1 MIPPPTPK
9 RALKNP
15 VASPIAGN
23 ATTGRTVQLTLV
35 S

>member
-1 MIPPPTPK
+1 MTPPPTPK

-15 VASPIAGN
+15 AASPIAGN
-23 ATTGRTVQLTLV
+23 ATTGRVLLTLV

>member
-1 MIPPPTPK
+1 MTPPPTPK

-15 VASPIAGN
+15 AESPIAGS
-23 ATTGRTVQLTLV
+23 ATTGRALQLTLV